1 MLKIILPTIILLPI
15 TLLSPA
21 KFIWTNTTAHSLII
35 ALISLHWLT
44 PSYYPLKNLTSWTG
58 ADQISTPLLVL
69 SCWFLPL
76 IIIASQGHLQH
87 EPHLRKQIFISTLI
101 IIQPFI
107 ILAFSSTEL
116 ILFYISFEATLIP
129 TLILITRWGNQPER
143 LSAGIYL
150 LFYTLISSLPLLISI
165 IYLHSKTGTLH
176 LPILKLTHPNSTASW
191 TNLLSNL
198 ALLIAFIVKA
208 PLYGLHLWLPKAHV
222 EAPIAGSILLAALL
236 LKLGGYGIIRVT
248 LLIQP
253 VCNYLH
259 FPFLTLALWG
269 ALMTS
274 SICLRQTDLKSLI
287 AYSSVS
293 HIGLVIAA
301 SMIQTQWSFSGAII
315 LIISHGLTSSLLFC
329 LANTNYERT
338 HSRILILTRGLQ
350 PLLPLIATWWLLAN
364 LTNIALP
371 PTTNLMA
378 ELTIIIAL
386 FNWSPPT
393 IILTG
398 TATLLTA
405 SYTLYILLST
415 QRGTLPTHIISTPNS
430 NTREH
435 LLIILHIIPIL
446 ALILKPELISGTP
459 LCKHS
464 LTQTL
469 DCDSKNRSLNLL
481 VCRGVA

>member
-1 MLKIILPTIILLPI
+1 MLKIILPTVMLLP
-15 TLLSPA
+15 TALLSPP
-21 KFIWTNTTAHSLII
+21 KTLWTNTTTYSLLI
-35 ALISLHWLT
+35 ALISLQWLT
-44 PSYYPLKNLTSWTG
+44 PSYYPSKNLTLWTG
-58 ADQISTPLLVL
+58 IDQISTPLLAL

-76 IIIASQGHLQH
+76 MILASQGHLQH
-87 EPHLRKQIFISTLI
+87 EPHTRKRTFISALI

-107 ILAFSSTEL
+107 ILAFSATEL
-116 ILFYISFEATLIP
+116 ILFYIAFEATLIP

-150 LFYTLISSLPLLISI
+150 LFYTLISSLPLLIAI
-165 IYLHSKTGTLH
+165 LFLHSKIGTLH
-176 LPILKLTHPNSTASW
+176 LPILKLTPPNPTTQWSD
-191 TNLLSNL
+191 LVSNL
-198 ALLIAFIVKA
+198 ALLVAFMVKA

-222 EAPIAGSILLAALL
+222 EAPIAGSMLLAALL
-236 LKLGGYGIIRVT
+236 LKLGGYGIMRIT
-248 LLIQP
+248 LLMGP
-253 VCNYLH
+253 SSSHLCY
-259 FPFLTLALWG
+259 PFLTLALWG

-293 HIGLVIAA
+293 HMGLVIAA
-301 SMIQTQWSFSGAII
+301 SMIQTHWSFSGAMI
-315 LIISHGLTSSLLFC
+315 LMISHGLTSSMLFC

-350 PLLPLIATWWLLAN
+350 PLLPLMSTWWLLAN
-364 LTNIALP
+364 MTNMALP

-378 ELTIIIAL
+378 ELTIMVSL
-386 FNWSPPT
+386 FNWSIPT

-405 SYTLYILLST
+405 SYTLYMLLST
-415 QRGTLPTHIISTPNS
+415 QRGTLPTHITSTPNS

-435 LLIILHIIPIL
+435 LLMTLHITPLL

-459 LCKHS
+459 L
-464 LTQTL
+464 
-469 DCDSKNRSLNLL
+469 
-481 VCRGVA
+481 